1 MNLENILKRDGRT
14 VNNSVRVSENTAK
27 GEQST
32 RPQVEVRSLT
42 AGQTIQGEVIARSG
56 KTVQIALA
64 EDLLIQAR
72 LEQNVNVQPGKS
84 MCFEIVKNNG
94 MTISL
99 SPLYANMAN
108 GETIQKALDEAGVM
122 QTKENLQMV
131 SLMMEEGMPINRDSV
146 LHMSRLLGE
155 YPSQN
160 PLSLIQM
167 TRLNIPVSS
176 ASLEQFEQY
185 SSGQHPVVER
195 MQTIMDGLSEICSEL
210 LAEGKPQEAAD
221 WCRVLVQIFGAEGAG
236 EMEGAEQR
244 PAELNPEKRIFTE
257 GEKEGILGKSDAP
270 VTTEAVQEAEKEA
283 VLKAELQ
290 SDGKLTELQTEQ
302 PGKPGEVLGEGE
314 AAETLAARKLPSEEV
329 FRRIN
334 QLLSELTEMGNH
346 LSAEKLGTVKTLLG
360 EEGIFGLLKEEIQK
374 QWMLEPEQVA
384 EKERVE
390 QLYERIR
397 EQTGRV
403 MDALE
408 HIGKSQGALGK
419 NVQNLQQNVDFMNQ
433 LNQMFTYV
441 QLPLKMMGNRA
452 NGDLYVYTNKKSLAK
467 QDGNVS
473 AYLHLDMENLG
484 AVDVYVTMQNK
495 KVNTNFTLENDEA
508 IDLIASHIGILEKR
522 LAERGY
528 DMNAKMEKRSTQEEG
543 EGAVMQTMLEQSKNI
558 SLLGHTSFDMRA

>member
-14 VNNSVRVSENTAK
+14 VSNTVRASENTAK
-27 GEQST
+27 GEQSA
-32 RPQVEVRSLT
+32 RSQAEVRSLT

-56 KTVQIALA
+56 KAVQIALA
-64 EDLLIQAR
+64 EDLIIQAR
-72 LEQNVNVQPGKS
+72 LDQNVNVQPGKS

-94 MTISL
+94 TTISL

-131 SLMMEEGMPINRDSV
+131 SLMMEEGMPINRDSI
-146 LHMSRLLGE
+146 LHMSRLLLE

-160 PLSLIQM
+160 PLSLIRM
-167 TRLNIPVSS
+167 TRLDIPVSS

-195 MQTIMDGLSEICSEL
+195 MQTIMDGFSEISSEL
-210 LAEGKPQEAAD
+210 LAEGKTQEAIG
-221 WCRVLVQIFGAEGAG
+221 WCRALVQIFEAGNVG
-236 EMEGAEQR
+236 EMEGAEQDA
-244 PAELNPEKRIFTE
+244 AEMNPEKMIFTE
-257 GEKEGILGKSDAP
+257 GEREGIPEKGAAP
-270 VTTEAVQEAEKEA
+270 VMAETVLEAGKEA
-283 VLKAELQ
+283 VIKAKMQSNGKLMELQ
-290 SDGKLTELQTEQ
+290 PEQ
-302 PGKPGEVLGEGE
+302 AGEPEVVLEEGE
-314 AAETLAARKLPSEEV
+314 ASETVSVNKLSSEEV

-334 QLLSELTEMGNH
+334 QLLSELTEMGKNP
-346 LSAEKLGTVKTLLG
+346 SAEKLGALKTLLG
-360 EEGIFGLLKEEIQK
+360 EGGIFGLLKEEIQK

-390 QLYERIR
+390 LLYERIR

-408 HIGKSQGALGK
+408 HIGKSQGTLGK

-441 QLPLKMMGNRA
+441 QLPLKMLGNRA
-452 NGDLYVYTNKKSLAK
+452 HGDLYVYTNKKSLAK

-543 EGAVMQTMLEQSKNI
+543 AGTVMQTMLEQSKNI

>member
-1 MNLENILKRDGRT
+1 MNLENILKRDGR
-14 VNNSVRVSENTAK
+14 VVSNSVRASESTAK
-27 GEQST
+27 GEQSI
-32 RPQVEVRSLT
+32 RAQAEVRSLT

-56 KTVQIALA
+56 NAVQIALA
-64 EDLLIQAR
+64 EDLIIQAR

-94 MTISL
+94 RTLSL

-131 SLMMEEGMPINRDSV
+131 SLMMEEGMPINRDSI

-167 TRLNIPVSS
+167 TRLNIPISLE
-176 ASLEQFEQY
+176 SLEQFEQY
-185 SSGQHPVVER
+185 SSGKHPVVER

-210 LAEGKPQEAAD
+210 LAEGKPQEAVE
-221 WCRVLVQIFGAEGAG
+221 WCRTLVQIFGAGNAG
-236 EMEGAEQR
+236 EMEGAKLSPE
-244 PAELNPEKRIFTE
+244 EMNPEKMIFTE
-257 GEKEGILGKSDAP
+257 GEIEGIPGKSDAQA
-270 VTTEAVQEAEKEA
+270 TTEAVQTGGKDA
-283 VLKAELQ
+283 VLKAEMQ
-290 SDGKLTELQTEQ
+290 SDGKFKEPLLEQ
-302 PGKPGEVLGEGE
+302 AGKPEEILEGGE
-314 AAETLAARKLPSEEV
+314 AAETVSIRKQSSEDV

-334 QLLSELTEMGNH
+334 QLLSDLTEMGKH
-346 LSAEKLGTVKTLLG
+346 PSTEKLGAMKTLLG

-408 HIGKSQGALGK
+408 HIGKSQSALGR

-452 NGDLYVYTNKKSLAK
+452 HGDLYVYTNKKSLAK

-473 AYLHLDMENLG
+473 AFLHLDMENLG
-484 AVDVYVTMQNK
+484 AVDVYVAMQNK

-522 LAERGY
+522 LADRGY
-528 DMNAKMEKRSTQEEG
+528 DMNAKMEKRSIQENG